1 MIKKFK
7 QYNEGLRDQM
17 TPKENVIDTRTYEEV
32 QDCVFDLWDDIEHFI
47 NESVLDE
54 IFRKIPHP
62 RTEDIKKAVNKITDE
77 IINTWEQ
84 TTEYDD
90 YTEGLS
96 EGLTDKM
103 TPKSEAE
110 IEEGKIKL
118 LSDLKVK
125 TEDDTFPSEYF
136 LQHLFQIYG
145 DRKQL
150 MNDLLEEG
158 MQVTDILMTITDDL
172 DFNAT
177 SESDLRYKKKV
188 KNWMYNLIEKNID
201 KLHDSEI

>member
-1 MIKKFK
+1 MIKKFE
-7 QYNEGLRDQM
+7 QYNESVRDHM
-17 TPKENVIDTRTYEEV
+17 TPKSDEEVNNSYKYIQHLVYESYDDMDMLINENV
-32 QDCVFDLWDDIEHFI
+32 
-47 NESVLDE
+47 LDH
-54 IFRKIPHP
+54 IFRNIDKPSISNV
-62 RTEDIKKAVNKITDE
+62 KKALNTMTDE
-77 IINTWEQ
+77 IVNTWESS
-84 TTEYDD
+84 TGYDD
-90 YTEGLS
+90 GLT
-96 EGLTDKM
+96 EGLTDQM

-110 IEEGKIKL
+110 IEEGKKKL
-118 LSDLKVK
+118 LADLKVK

-150 MNDLLEEG
+150 MNDLLAEG